1 MMELTRSEAIE
12 QHRDMWDRIFRYC
25 NERYDSKTVPN
36 AKKIKRTIL
45 REMNGGRMPVLHSDC
60 YLCEYAYPEGCQ
72 KCPLEW
78 GILCYVKGGLFQQFC
93 QAKNYKEAA
102 YFALW
107 IRDLRERIERDERE
121 TPMLPDVKDYTMPI
135 IYTCKRCGEKTFSSP
150 NETINYCWNCG
161 QRFTEREE
169 RRNKYVGDVYKNLY

>member
-1 MMELTRSEAIE
+1 MKLTRLEAIE
-12 QHRDMWDRIFRYC
+12 QHRDMWDRIYQYC
-25 NERYDSKTVPN
+25 NERYDSNKQPN
-36 AKKIKRTIL
+36 AKEIKRIIL
-45 REMNGGRMPVLHSDC
+45 KEMNGGNMPVLHSDC
-60 YLCEYAYPEGCQ
+60 YLCEYAHPEGCQ

-102 YFALW
+102 YFALR

-161 QRFTEREE
+161 QRFTERK
-169 RRNKYVGDVYKNLY
+169 RKM